1 MSRKKG
7 IVFSSEPVLALSL
20 RNNKNSTRAT
30 KSGMRLEALM
40 GNKISEKFVAG
51 ILGQFLIPSSL

>member
-7 IVFSSEPVLALSL
+7 IVFSAEPVLALSL

-30 KSGMRLEALM
+30 CQVSTDC
-40 GNKISEKFVAG
+40 ISYNYLKVFIANS
-51 ILGQFLIPSSL
+51 I

>member
-20 RNNKNSTRAT
+20 RNNKNSTKAT
-30 KSGMRLEALM
+30 KRRADYY
-40 GNKISEKFVAG
+40 AAY
-51 ILGQFLIPSSL
+51 